1 MKGTPV
7 SLGGWLLKRKSEE
20 TVCPP
25 SLLHPKTSFL
35 TNTGIIN
42 ILFLF
47 IKQWHSEYLDTV
59 YVTNENNK
67 RRTATMETYLMA
79 FVVSFLLLECK
90 QTPHNK
96 EPINVRQK
104 ASMQE
109 HWLLTLMNAFN
120 IAIQGSIILVQP
132 HY

>member
-1 MKGTPV
+1 MSSLIVTPKDQ
-7 SLGGWLLKRKSEE
+7 L
-20 TVCPP
+20 PDY
-25 SLLHPKTSFL
+25 
-35 TNTGIIN
+35 TGIIN

-47 IKQWHSEYLDTV
+47 IKQWHGEYLDTV

-67 RRTATMETYLMA
+67 RRSATMETYLMA

-96 EPINVRQK
+96 EPINVRHK